1 MRRTTRYT
9 CITRILEE
17 GMHAEATTRFADRS
31 VGEVVTEDYR
41 RGAVFKRFG
50 IDFCCGGGIKV
61 STACE
66 RKGVQYEE
74 LERELLAADRSAA
87 RAGEADPA
95 SWELDFLADYIV
107 NVHHRYVRQSL
118 PVLIAFSEKVAKV
131 HGPLHPNLVRVATL
145 VSALA
150 EDMERHM
157 LDEETLLFPHVR
169 DAVRSGRDEGSGAGA
184 SPPRTGASP
193 IAEIPIPDMEDDHE
207 RAGAV
212 MREVRE
218 LTGGFEPPEGACN
231 TWRAMYAK
239 LEEFEEDL
247 HRHVHLENNILFP
260 ATARLL
266 GGA

>member
-1 MRRTTRYT
+1 
-9 CITRILEE
+9 
-17 GMHAEATTRFADRS
+17 MHAEATTRFADRS

-61 STACE
+61 SAACE
-66 RKGVQYEE
+66 RKGISYDE
-74 LERELLAADRSAA
+74 LERELLAADRNAG

-107 NVHHRYVRQSL
+107 NVHHRYVRQTL
-118 PVLIAFSEKVAKV
+118 PVLIEFSEKVARV
-131 HGPLHPNLVRVATL
+131 HGPVRPNLVQVATL

-150 EDMERHM
+150 DDMERHM
-157 LDEETLLFPHVR
+157 ADEENLLFPLVR
-169 DAVRSGRDEGSGAGA
+169 DAVRSGRDEETEPSF
-184 SPPRTGASP
+184 PRTGAS
-193 IAEIPIPDMEDDHE
+193 PIPDMEDDHE

-218 LTGGFEPPEGACN
+218 LTDGFTPPEGACN

-260 ATARLL
+260 ATLRLL
-266 GGA
+266 DGAA